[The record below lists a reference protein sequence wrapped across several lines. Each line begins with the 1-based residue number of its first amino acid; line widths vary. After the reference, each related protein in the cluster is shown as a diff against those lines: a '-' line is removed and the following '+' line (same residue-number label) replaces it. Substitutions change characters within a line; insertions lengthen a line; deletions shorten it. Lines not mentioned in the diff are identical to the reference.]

1 MATSAP
7 GAAASDPSAAAS
19 AVADAETDTS
29 IDARMERSLA
39 GLQGPGETHRG
50 VVADPALPAT
60 VGTVLPW
67 WLPVLRAVPAL
78 AAAIVIAFTG
88 GHSPFF
94 GLVVFAGWAATTAV
108 IDLVGWFVLPKG
120 LARTVSLG
128 RAVVGVLGA
137 LLAGLAASGA
147 LGGDH
152 DVERTAML
160 TLTAAATLIVIG
172 MLDAAIGTKLKG
184 ADAYARDWTTTG
196 AIQVIAA
203 IAVMFVPPGFE
214 HRYQVED
221 VNGILTGAIMV
232 IGLLGAAAAILG
244 VLQVIAGISLR
255 STRVTQPTEPTTPV
269 SADAGEQE

>member
-7 GAAASDPSAAAS
+7 GAAVPDPTAAVDSAGAAA
-19 AVADAETDTS
+19 DTS

-39 GLQGPGETHRG
+39 GLTGPGETNRG
-50 VVADPALPAT
+50 VVTDPVVGAPT
-60 VGTVLPW
+60 GTVLPW

-88 GHSPFF
+88 AHTPWF
-94 GLVVFAGWAATTAV
+94 GLVVFAGWAALTAV
-108 IDLVGWFVLPKG
+108 VDLVGGLLLTKG

-128 RAVVGVLGA
+128 RAVVGLLGA

-172 MLDAAIGTKLKG
+172 MLDAALGTKLKG
-184 ADAYARDWTTTG
+184 ADAYARDWTTIG
-196 AIQVIAA
+196 AIQVVTA
-203 IAVMFVPPGFE
+203 IVVMLVPPGFE
-214 HRYQVED
+214 HRYSVED
-221 VNGILTGAIMV
+221 VDGILTGAIMV
-232 IGLLGAAAAILG
+232 IGLLGAAAAVLG

-255 STRVTQPTEPTTPV
+255 STRSPRSKDSTPV
-269 SADAGEQE
+269 DAGEQA